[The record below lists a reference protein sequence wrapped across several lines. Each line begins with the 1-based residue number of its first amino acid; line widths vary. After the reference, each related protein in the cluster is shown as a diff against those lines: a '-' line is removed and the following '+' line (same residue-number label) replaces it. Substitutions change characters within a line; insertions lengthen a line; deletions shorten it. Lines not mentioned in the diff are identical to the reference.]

1 MADSFTFKTT
11 YVVYASP
18 KEVFEALTDSGIIAA
33 WGGGISVVENHVGG
47 LFEWFDGDVE
57 GEVLAYLPDQE
68 LGFSWKPTEWSKA
81 TKASQVNIK
90 LKPHSAG
97 TDLVLIHTDFPSQDI
112 ADRSGNG
119 WIDFV
124 LDPLNDYFVEQRE
137 LKQS

>member
-11 YVVYASP
+11 YIVYASP

-33 WGGGISVVENHVGG
+33 WGGGISVVENNVGG
-47 LFEWFDGDVE
+47 HFEWFDGDVE
-57 GEVLAYLPDQE
+57 GQVTAFMPGQE
-68 LGFSWKPTEWSKA
+68 LGFSWKPVEWSKN
-81 TKASQVNIK
+81 TKPSQVTIK
-90 LKPHSAG
+90 LNEHSAG

-124 LDPLNDYFVEQRE
+124 LDPLNDYFVTQKEF
-137 LKQS
+137 KQS

>member
-33 WGGGISVVENHVGG
+33 WGGGISIVENRVGG
-47 LFEWFDGDVE
+47 NFEWFDGDVQ
-57 GEVLAYLPDQE
+57 GEVTAFQPEQE
-68 LGFSWKPTEWSKA
+68 LGFSWKPVEWDNKI
-81 TKASQVNIK
+81 KASQVNIK
-90 LKPHSAG
+90 FKTHSAG
-97 TDLVLIHTDFPSQDI
+97 TDLVIIHSDFSTQEI

-124 LDPLNDYFVEQRE
+124 LDPLNDYFVTQKEF
-137 LKQS
+137 KQS

>member
-1 MADSFTFKTT
+1 MADSFTLKTT
-11 YVVYASP
+11 YIVYATP

-47 LFEWFDGDVE
+47 HFEWFDGDVE
-57 GEVLAYLPDQE
+57 GQVTAYIPGQE
-68 LGFSWKPTEWSKA
+68 LGFSWKPVEWSKN
-81 TKASQVNIK
+81 TKPSQVTIK
-90 LKPHSAG
+90 LKEHSAG

-124 LDPLNDYFVEQRE
+124 LDPLNDYFVTQKEF
-137 LKQS
+137 KQS

>member
-11 YVVYASP
+11 YVVYATP

-47 LFEWFDGDVE
+47 HFEWFDGDVQ
-57 GEVLAYLPDQE
+57 GEVTAFVPEQE
-68 LGFSWKPTEWSKA
+68 LGFSWKPVEWAAK

-90 LKPHSAG
+90 LKSHSAG
-97 TDLVLIHTDFPSQDI
+97 TDVVLIHTDFPTQDI

-124 LDPLNDYFVEQRE
+124 LDPLNDYFVEQKE
-137 LKQS
+137 FKQS